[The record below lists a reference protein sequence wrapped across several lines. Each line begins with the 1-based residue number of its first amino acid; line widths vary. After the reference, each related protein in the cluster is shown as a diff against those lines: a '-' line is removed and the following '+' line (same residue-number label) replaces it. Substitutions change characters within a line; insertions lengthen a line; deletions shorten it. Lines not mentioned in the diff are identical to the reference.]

1 MGIGQGP
8 KKKKMALHTILF
20 NLFASIA
27 IAAACG
33 VIISKNPI
41 YSLIFLI
48 LVFCNAT
55 GLLLLFKIELLAMM
69 FIIIY
74 VGAIAVLF
82 LFVVMML
89 NIKMKPEGM
98 ITKEEAWGNNTR
110 TKEEKKKTENKEKW
124 TTKIKISTIIIIA
137 IAYNVWIDNKIGLQG
152 IAKERIKQVMGLAQ
166 RDETPLRATQG
177 ERGEESY
184 AILPQ
189 MEKKGD
195 ITESMKQLNQV
206 WEEYYQIE
214 KPWTTIIETVTN
226 IQAIGRVMYTY
237 YSYYFMTAG
246 MILLVAMIG
255 AIVLTMYK
263 RKNAWKKQMVYE
275 QVNRG
280 QESLKMQ

>member
-1 MGIGQGP
+1 LGIGQGP

-41 YSLIFLI
+41 YSLMFLI

-152 IAKERIKQVMGLAQ
+152 IAKERIKQ
-166 RDETPLRATQG
+166 
-177 ERGEESY
+177 
-184 AILPQ
+184 